1 LTSGQISKQV
11 DKPKNL
17 RSLLFLINVNKI
29 LPGSDLVRI
38 TIYDV
43 FPSLLSKIVV
53 TKIELGVGV
62 DLNHMPSDTTTKSV
76 QDLLIDKP
84 ESNDSVES

>member
-1 LTSGQISKQV
+1 M
-11 DKPKNL
+11 
-17 RSLLFLINVNKI
+17 INVNKI